1 MTARPGP
8 AAEVPAAAVAPERST
23 GRGRLRDVAAL
34 VVLART
40 AGPADLDP
48 RGWPSLLR
56 VVLGRIGMDAE
67 RWELRRGRSGR
78 PFAVDAAS
86 GRASRWTFN
95 ASHSGNLLA
104 LAVAPCGH
112 IGLDVQQLPGA
123 GWERIARRWLH
134 PADVV
139 ALPSD
144 PDAGRREFNRVWAI
158 REACCK
164 ATGAGLAGFADM
176 HPVGRTDTG
185 RSGRV
190 WWREITVP
198 PGYAGAVARCGRGA
212 GQLARLPVLT
222 WAYPADWLA
231 GPEAGRS

>member
-1 MTARPGP
+1 
-8 AAEVPAAAVAPERST
+8 
-23 GRGRLRDVAAL
+23 
-34 VVLART
+34 
-40 AGPADLDP
+40 
-48 RGWPSLLR
+48 
-56 VVLGRIGMDAE
+56 MDAE
-67 RWELRRGRSGR
+67 RFELRRARAGR
-78 PFAVDAAS
+78 PFAVDTAS
-86 GRASRWTFN
+86 GQAARWTFN

-104 LAVAPCGH
+104 LAMATSGH

-134 PADVV
+134 PADV
-139 ALPSD
+139 ATLPSD
-144 PDAGRREFNRVWAI
+144 PDAGRRGFGRVWSI

-164 ATGAGLAGFADM
+164 ATGAGLAGFAGM
-176 HPVGRTDTG
+176 PPVGRGSSG

-212 GQLARLPVLT
+212 GQLTRLPLLT
-222 WAYPADWLA
+222 WACPVGWPA